1 MIGTWIRL
9 RVGHPDY
16 WRNVMFLFD
25 LLFGNRKNAPA
36 PAVMPART
44 AVAATPASP
53 ASAPG
58 TTIHH
63 DSRLVEAFKEDHRL
77 LIDIYNA
84 IDADRRSGRLHTVQ
98 TRLEQFR
105 MVLQDHLLKE
115 NVRLY
120 VYLEHVLKNDPVSHQ
135 LMHDFRHEMD
145 GIGRA
150 VVGFLGKYR
159 QIGIHPELAAEFA
172 TDFAAIGE
180 ALVGRIHRE
189 EDTLYPMYAPI
200 A

>member
-1 MIGTWIRL
+1 
-9 RVGHPDY
+9 
-16 WRNVMFLFD
+16 MFLFD
-25 LLFGNRKNAPA
+25 LLFGNKKHAPVPVAPSPTAAAPA
-36 PAVMPART
+36 S
-44 AVAATPASP
+44 VAN
-53 ASAPG
+53 APG

-63 DSRLVEAFKEDHRL
+63 DSRLVETLKEDHRL

-84 IDADRRSGRLHTVQ
+84 IDAARRSDSLLTVQ

-120 VYLEHVLKNDPVSHQ
+120 VYLEHVLNGDPVSHQ

-145 GIGRA
+145 GIGRV

-180 ALVGRIHRE
+180 ALVGRIRRE
-189 EDTLYPMYAPI
+189 EDTLYPMYAPP